1 MVKMYMSDSDED
13 TRVGPKKNGRVQVPD
28 DSDESVLGLEDSDD
42 DLDDD
47 LSEDDDDQGQSGDKG
62 HDEYDYEDFDEEEDE
77 FGNVH
82 AIRAKKQEMGS
93 DIEDEN
99 EDCKHLQAF

>member
-1 MVKMYMSDSDED
+1 MAKMYMSDSDDE
-13 TRVGPKKNGRVQVPD
+13 PKKGSSRKSRVHVPE
-28 DSDESVLGLEDSDD
+28 DSDESVMGLSDDSDEDD
-42 DLDDD
+42 DLDDEF
-47 LSEDDDDQGQSGDKG
+47 SENDYGADQGQAKDQYN
-62 HDEYDYEDFDEEEDE
+62 YDDFDEEEDE

-99 EDCKHLQAF
+99 EDCEYLN